1 MTSAASGESGI
12 AVAARYYAATGAAN
26 AINAQLSSGPEAG
39 VLWLKIGGDGD
50 ADCEPQR
57 HRIALSAITVSER
70 FSRATRNV
78 QLADG
83 GVLEI
88 DDGMQLSRV
97 MAAAGKPDTT
107 VTRWQHSWRMVIAS
121 LLISIVLVAA
131 AYIWVLPVAADQIAR
146 RVPASWTEA
155 LDTVVIGQL
164 KAQDSLQSTA
174 LTADEQAR
182 LTARFDAV
190 VTSVPNAPKVKVYF
204 FKMGALPNAFALPG
218 GSIVFLDGLVK
229 LAPDDDALVGVFAH
243 ELGHVQH
250 RHGLQILLR
259 TAVISGVAAWY
270 FGDFTTLAN
279 AAIVASQL
287 KYSRDF
293 ETEADDTAIDLMRTN
308 QVDTKSLAA
317 LFRRMR
323 DHGDHGPN
331 TGPEKKSDGVADA
344 ATKAPKD
351 HKAKGLFSIPEF
363 LSTHPDIDRRI
374 ERFSAASKKP

>member
-1 MTSAASGESGI
+1 M
-12 AVAARYYAATGAAN
+12 
-26 AINAQLSSGPEAG
+26 
-39 VLWLKIGGDGD
+39 LWLKFDGGSAGGG
-50 ADCEPQR
+50 EPEP
-57 HRIALSAITVSER
+57 HRIALSDIKVSER

-83 GVLEI
+83 SVLEI
-88 DDGMQLSRV
+88 DDGKQLSRV
-97 MAAAGKPDTT
+97 LAAAGKPDAR

-121 LLISIVLVAA
+121 LLISIVLMAA
-131 AYIWVLPVAADQIAR
+131 AYIWLLPTAANQLAR
-146 RVPASWTEA
+146 RVPTSWTEA
-155 LDTVVIGQL
+155 LDTMVIGQL

-182 LTARFDAV
+182 ISARFDAV
-190 VTSVPNAPKVKVYF
+190 AASVPNAPKVKVYF

-293 ETEADDTAIDLMRTN
+293 ETEADDTAIELMRTN
-308 QVDTKSLAA
+308 QLDTKSLAT

-323 DHGDHGPN
+323 DHGDHVLD
-331 TGPEKKSDGVADA
+331 TEAEKKSDGTGDA
-344 ATKAPKD
+344 APGAPKD
-351 HKAKGLFSIPEF
+351 RKATSFFSIPEF
-363 LSTHPDIDRRI
+363 LSTHPDIDQRI

>member
-1 MTSAASGESGI
+1 MTSAASGESSV
-12 AVAARYYAATGAAN
+12 AVAARYYPATGAAN
-26 AINAQLSSGPEAG
+26 AINAQLSSDPEAG
-39 VLWLKIGGDGD
+39 TLWLTFDGD
-50 ADCEPQR
+50 SGREPEPR
-57 HRIALSAITVSER
+57 RIALSDIKVSER

-83 GVLEI
+83 SVLEI
-88 DDGMQLSRV
+88 DNGKQLSRV
-97 MAAAGKPDTT
+97 MAAAGKPDAR
-107 VTRWQHSWRMVIAS
+107 VTRWQHSWRMVTAS
-121 LLISIVLVAA
+121 LLISIILIAA
-131 AYIWVLPVAADQIAR
+131 AYIWLLPVAANQIAR
-146 RVPASWTEA
+146 RVPTSWTEA

-174 LTADEQAR
+174 LTAQEQER
-182 LTARFDAV
+182 LSARFVAV
-190 VTSVPNAPKVKVYF
+190 VASVPNAPKVKVYF
-204 FKMGALPNAFALPG
+204 FKMGSLPNAFALPG

-293 ETEADDTAIDLMRTN
+293 ETEADDTAIELMRTN
-308 QVDTKSLAA
+308 RIDTKPLVT

-323 DHGDHGPN
+323 DHGEADASAA
-331 TGPEKKSDGVADA
+331 PEKKSDAAGDA
-344 ATKAPKD
+344 ATPAPHD

-374 ERFSAASKKP
+374 ERFSAASKTP